1 MRWLPSW
8 LRLTLLQ
15 TATKRWIPL
24 LDSCSNPFHL
34 LFQTVTFWVT
44 EITVLLLL
52 KYYQIA

>member
-24 LDSCSNPFHL
+24 LNSCSNPFHL